1 MNKLLTFPGLQPIYL
16 GDIDFLQE
24 SVRDSFVQLLRG
36 LTGDEKPNC
45 ILQKATVDKDGV
57 ACVDGEIL
65 PYKAY
70 SGTGID
76 LGTPSIRVVTVL
88 EGERTFKN
96 GDVHACHER
105 RYGEEYLTI
114 GGVRFPLLTDLLFS
128 RFSVRR
134 STSNFTDNAILSAE
148 RYVSYSKITSSCIQI
163 EIKVKFTAAAEV
175 STIFDDEGVTV
186 PSAVVSQG
194 NRYYTMVAEIAGSLV
209 SLPAKV
215 SFRADEDVN
224 YARMTVTIPPTSFS
238 ENAEAMLS
246 FMLVINQ

>member
-45 ILQKATVDKDGV
+45 ILQKATVGKDGV

-70 SGTGID
+70 SGTDI
-76 LGTPSIRVVTVL
+76 GTPSIKVVTVL

-105 RYGEEYLTI
+105 RYGEEYMTV
-114 GGVRFPLLTDLLFS
+114 GGMRFPLLTDLLFS
-128 RFSVRR
+128 RFSVTRG
-134 STSNFTDNAILSAE
+134 TSNFTNGDVLSAE

-163 EIKVKFTAAAEV
+163 EIKVKFTAAADV
-175 STIFDDEGVTV
+175 STIFDDEVVTV

-215 SFRADEDVN
+215 SFRADENIN

>member
-36 LTGDEKPNC
+36 LTGADKPNC
-45 ILQKATVDKDGV
+45 ILQEATVDKDGV
-57 ACVDGEIL
+57 ACVDGEIV

-70 SGTGID
+70 FGTDI
-76 LGTPSIRVVTVL
+76 GTPSIRVVTVL

-105 RYGEEYLTI
+105 RYGEEYRVI
-114 GGVRFPLLTDLLFS
+114 GGVSFPLLTDLLFS
-128 RFSVRR
+128 RFRVRR
-134 STSNFTDNAILSAE
+134 FTTNLTDNDILSAE
-148 RYVSYSKITSSCIQI
+148 RRFSYSNITSSCIQI
-163 EIKVKFTAAAEV
+163 EIQVKFTAAADV
-175 STIFDDEGVTV
+175 STILDDEVVTV

-194 NRYYTMVAEIAGSLV
+194 NKYYTMVAEIGGSLV

-215 SFRADEDVN
+215 SFRATEYVN

-246 FMLVINQ
+246 FMLIINQ